1 MFDTSKIGYTFPP
14 VTIDIERAKIRELA
28 LAIGDDNPIYSSQQ
42 AAQAAGYL
50 DIPFF
55 PTTGTLFLFWGNT
68 HFIEQLTGLGLD
80 VARLI
85 HLEEAYEY
93 LAPPYPG
100 ETLTG
105 VMTVLD
111 GATRRGPHNSSID
124 LVTLQIRYTNDQHQ
138 PVLIATSR
146 FVVRE

>member
-14 VTIDIERAKIRELA
+14 VTIEIERAEIRELA

-42 AAQAAGYL
+42 AAQAAGYP
-50 DIPFF
+50 DSPFF

-68 HFIEQLTGLGLD
+68 HLIEQLSGLGLD

-93 LAPPYPG
+93 LAPLYPG
-100 ETLTG
+100 ETLVGT
-105 VMTVLD
+105 MTVLD
-111 GATRRGPHNSSID
+111 GAIRRGPHSSSHLPD
-124 LVTLQIRYTNDQHQ
+124 FR
-138 PVLIATSR
+138 IAK
-146 FVVRE
+146 